1 MRLNSIIIN
10 GVAVIIFLV
19 PSLSMGEERSDK
31 SVRPWDYT
39 VELRGAYTLGSRSSW
54 TEESGNPFR
63 AKDEPDYSNGMG
75 NSTYGVAIGIRYKN
89 WGVSLARENENGED
103 VSNDRESVNELVN
116 WDLKVPYKRKNWMLE
131 IDHHWSITDY
141 FDWISVFG
149 IGHTEY
155 IMEENQA
162 TATAVGTQGVIAP
175 GIPFRIGL
183 HSSSSDIAY
192 RLGGGISYKIFD
204 NLAFKTILQVT
215 DYGTANLQTRDPFN
229 ADGNRG
235 ISIDSQVIEL
245 SARLQYAF

>member
-1 MRLNSIIIN
+1 MGLNSIIIN

-39 VELRGAYTLGSRSSW
+39 VQLRGAYTLGSRSSW
-54 TEESGNPFR
+54 AEESGNPFR
-63 AKDEPDYSNGMG
+63 AKDESDYSNGMG

-89 WGVSLARENENGED
+89 WGISLARENENGED

-116 WDLKVPYKRKNWMLE
+116 WDLKIPYKRKNWMLE

-155 IMEENQA
+155 ITEDHNSTGITEGNQA
-162 TATAVGTQGVIAP
+162 VFANGTVFP
-175 GIPFRIGL
+175 VML
-183 HSSSSDIAY
+183 HSSSSDIAV

-204 NLAFKTILQVT
+204 NLAFNTILQIT
-215 DYGTANLQTRDPFN
+215 DYGTANLQESDLFN

-245 SARLQYAF
+245 SARLRYAF